1 MKRLAGNEAVV
12 VVPVVVEPVE
22 VQVPLVTVPVEVR
35 DVQVAVRVPQKY
47 ATHHLCH
54 HPLNLSAD
62 RQVLNYVVFYLEML
76 SHQ

>member
-1 MKRLAGNEAVV
+1 MKRLAGDEVVV

-47 ATHHLCH
+47 ATHLPCH
-54 HPLNLSAD
+54 HPLNTQLGCI
-62 RQVLNYVVFYLEML
+62 LF
-76 SHQ
+76 